1 MEKEKTNP
9 DGLDIGH
16 ATPTEGAE
24 SMTAL
29 KDEVAK
35 LTEEN
40 KSLAS
45 QLYKAENYRDI
56 YKRMWSEL
64 DDKYNQLLAVTK
76 ETVKFAGL
84 V

>member
-1 MEKEKTNP
+1 MNKEQSITEDLN
-9 DGLDIGH
+9 IGH

-45 QLYKAENYRDI
+45 QLYKAENDRDI